1 MQQGWLVLCILA
13 AFVALIWLSA
23 TLVRL
28 RLELWANRRVIAAF
42 EQVGIRPEKKTKSTG
57 VSLLYL
63 SLFVLI
69 LWVVFSDLFRF

>member
-28 RLELWANRRVIAAF
+28 RLELWANRRVIAAL
-42 EQVGIRPEKKTKSTG
+42 EQVGLRPEKKAKSTG
-57 VSLLYL
+57 VFLLYW

-69 LWVVFSDLFRF
+69 LWVVFSDMFRS